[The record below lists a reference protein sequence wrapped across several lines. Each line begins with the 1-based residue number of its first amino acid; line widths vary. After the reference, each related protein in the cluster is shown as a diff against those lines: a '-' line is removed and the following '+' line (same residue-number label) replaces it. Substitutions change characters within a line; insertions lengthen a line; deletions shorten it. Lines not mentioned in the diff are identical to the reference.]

1 MESRGDDEVEATD
14 AAAAGM
20 FVSMAVSPTSA
31 ASKDSKCAISLTFQ
45 KTTSSS
51 SSCCEQTH
59 HTVLNKLLLQ
69 QVPQQQQVSRT
80 VDELR
85 SVFLLLLL
93 LQLLFTHS
101 LTHSLRFP
109 KMIQFFTTSKTHTH
123 TQNKKSSLTQKRI
136 NFEHSQNP
144 SSNPSSATHQKKK
157 NSLPETTEKSP
168 RPKTKQNQTK
178 KNPKPEN

>member
-20 FVSMAVSPTSA
+20 FVSMAVSPTTA

-51 SSCCEQTH
+51 SSCCGQTH

-69 QVPQQQQVSRT
+69 QVPPQQQVSRT

-93 LQLLFTHS
+93 LLQLLFTHS
-101 LTHSLRFP
+101 LTHFVYQRW
-109 KMIQFFTTSKTHTH
+109 SKFSQPQKTDTH
-123 TQNKKSSLTQKRI
+123 TQKNKKILSHPKTNKFWAFHKIPPQPHTKKRKIPYQK
-136 NFEHSQNP
+136 Q
-144 SSNPSSATHQKKK
+144 QK
-157 NSLPETTEKSP
+157 NSPAP
-168 RPKTKQNQTK
+168 PQNKTKTQY
-178 KNPKPEN
+178 PIPEN

>member
-20 FVSMAVSPTSA
+20 FVSMAVSPTTA

-69 QVPQQQQVSRT
+69 QVPQQQEVSRT
-80 VDELR
+80 VDELC
-85 SVFLLLLL
+85 SVFLLLLLL

-101 LTHSLRFP
+101 LTHSLRLP
-109 KMIQFFTTSKTHTH
+109 KMIQFFTTSKNTHTH
-123 TQNKKSSLTQKRI
+123 
-136 NFEHSQNP
+136 
-144 SSNPSSATHQKKK
+144 KKK
-157 NSLPETTEKSP
+157 T
-168 RPKTKQNQTK
+168 
-178 KNPKPEN
+178 KNPLSPKNE